1 VTVNQ
6 EGTNKQNT
14 DSQVIVPESDFCC
27 DGRVTG
33 YLISLDQLSSDS
45 GDYPSI
51 QVWRPSG
58 SNNYIE
64 ISRYTLTQNDISSMN
79 NYYLANISFT
89 GADRIEFQSGDVIGY
104 HLPNTLRYTV
114 WNIETTGYTSFSI
127 SASSP
132 LSNFRT
138 NRAENMDPDRQPL
151 IQVLY
156 GKSLFTSMYLHFQ
169 QLIQITCIKL
179 FRVCKRSYTKNSLYR
194 L

>member
-1 VTVNQ
+1 M
-6 EGTNKQNT
+6 
-14 DSQVIVPESDFCC
+14 IVPKSDFSC

-58 SNNYIE
+58 STNYNAI
-64 ISRYTLTQNDISSMN
+64 RCYTLTQNDISNMN
-79 NYYLANISFT
+79 NYYLADISFT
-89 GADRIEFQSGDVIGY
+89 GANRIEFQSGDVIGY
-104 HLPNTLRYTV
+104 HLPNALRYTV
-114 WNIETTGYTSFSI
+114 WNIETSGYNSYSK

-138 NRAENMDPDRQPL
+138 NNAGMDSDRQPL

-156 GKSLFTSMYLHFQ
+156 GEVTIN
-169 QLIQITCIKL
+169 LILLIGA
-179 FRVCKRSYTKNSLYR
+179 
-194 L
+194 